1 MISFPNEYWKIHD
14 FLVERNQFILREEL
28 VFGAYI
34 ALNKNDVFMI
44 NMQNSRCNEYH
55 TCVGFITKYNL
66 FKLKIMYTFL

>member
-1 MISFPNEYWKIHD
+1 MISFLNEYWKIHD